1 MSGSWQPHFSLD
13 VWGIEVKPQNLA
25 RDAILLGLTVVS
37 LLITR
42 KETREGNGFNWE
54 PIVEVAKLF
63 AGIFLTIV
71 PVIAILRAGE
81 HGALHDIITL
91 ATDAQGG
98 PRDEMYFWLTGLLS
112 GFLDNAPTRSEEH
125 TSELQSLMR
134 IPYAVF

>member
-1 MSGSWQPHFSLD
+1 MSGWWQPHFSLD

-91 ATDAQGG
+91 
-98 PRDEMYFWLTGLLS
+98 
-112 GFLDNAPTRSEEH
+112 RSEEH

-134 IPYAVF
+134 ISYAVFCLKKKKKKNSLNNQQS

>member
-1 MSGSWQPHFSLD
+1 MSGWWQPHFSLD

-71 PVIAILRAGE
+71 PVIAILPAGE
-81 HGALHDIITL
+81 NGALHGIGR
-91 ATDAQGG
+91 AAG
-98 PRDEMYFWLTGLLS
+98 RERVW
-112 GFLDNAPTRSEEH
+112 
-125 TSELQSLMR
+125 
-134 IPYAVF
+134 